1 MRTLCAVLFL
11 FAGLCLAGQGRL
23 PDLLF
28 HDLNGIPRHPLH
40 QKEKLATV
48 LFFYWHDCP
57 ICNSYAPEIS
67 RISDSYTNFAF
78 YIIQVD
84 PDLTAEVARKHA
96 TEYQLHA
103 PVLLDPQH
111 RLVGL
116 ARATATPQ
124 AVVLGRKG
132 EVLYTGRIDDLY
144 AGLGKKRAMP
154 TQHDLREA
162 LDAINVGKSVKK
174 KDTTVV
180 GCMIQGTSAK
190 K

>member
-1 MRTLCAVLFL
+1 MSNCMRTLCAVLFL

-116 ARATATPQ
+116 ARPLLPPRLLSWDAKAKCYIPGESMTSTP
-124 AVVLGRKG
+124 G
-132 EVLYTGRIDDLY
+132 
-144 AGLGKKRAMP
+144 
-154 TQHDLREA
+154 
-162 LDAINVGKSVKK
+162 
-174 KDTTVV
+174 
-180 GCMIQGTSAK
+180 SAK
-190 K
+190 NAQCQHNMI

>member
-1 MRTLCAVLFL
+1 MRTVCALLYLIV
-11 FAGLCLAGQGRL
+11 GLCHAVEGRL

-28 HDLNGIPRHPLH
+28 HDLAGVPRHPLR
-40 QKEKLATV
+40 QQEKLATV

-67 RISDSYTNFAF
+67 RISDGYTNFAF
-78 YIIQVD
+78 YIVQVD
-84 PDLTAEVARKHA
+84 PDLTAAAAKQHA
-96 TEYQLHA
+96 SEYQLHA
-103 PVLLDPQH
+103 PVLLDAQH
-111 RLVGL
+111 SLVKL
-116 ARATATPQ
+116 VRATVTPE

-132 EVLYTGRIDDLY
+132 EVLYRGRIDDLY
-144 AGLGKKRAMP
+144 AGLGKKRAMA

-174 KDTTVV
+174 KETSVI
-180 GCMIQGTSAK
+180 GCMIQDTAPK

>member
-1 MRTLCAVLFL
+1 MRIVCATLYLI
-11 FAGLCLAGQGRL
+11 AGLCHAGQGRL

-28 HDLNGIPRHPLH
+28 HDLNGIPRHPLQ

-67 RISDSYTNFAF
+67 RISNSYTNFAF
-78 YIIQVD
+78 FIIQVD
-84 PDLTAEVARKHA
+84 PDLTAEIAKQHA
-96 TEYQLHA
+96 MDYQLHA

-111 RLVGL
+111 RLVKL
-116 ARATATPQ
+116 VRATVTPQ
-124 AVVLGRKG
+124 AVVLGRKS

-144 AGLGKKRAMP
+144 AGLGKKRAMAM
-154 TQHDLREA
+154 QHDLREA
-162 LDAINVGKSVKK
+162 LDAINVGKWVRKK
-174 KDTTVV
+174 ETTVI
-180 GCMIQGTSAK
+180 GCMIQDTSPK